1 LLDGLRSRYEDDT
14 AIMVEEVECIAA
26 CDRAP
31 AIQINYEY
39 YGPVDTT
46 AAVDIIEQYR
56 RGELR
61 ARTISGSSR
70 GEK

>member
-1 LLDGLRSRYEDDT
+1 
-14 AIMVEEVECIAA
+14 MVEEVECIAA

-46 AAVDIIEQYR
+46 AAVEIIEKYR
-56 RGELR
+56 SGALQ

-70 GEK
+70 GAK